1 MKNIIWLFVCLVLL
15 GLVLW
20 LWQKPTGQAQSMQT
34 WPTIAV
40 AKIAEVRIQQA
51 TGGHI
56 ILLLKHDKWYVG
68 NDVEAVQDAVLH
80 LLDDLSAMQVVRVVS
95 RSHAHDAELGFLKR
109 TVTVR
114 CMDAQGAI
122 LLDIEV
128 GKQGSDLL
136 STYVRKAGD
145 DAIVAVNKALLWQLR
160 RSQKAWQQTKKAV
173 Q

>member
-40 AKIAEVRIQQA
+40 AKIAEVRIQQV
-51 TGGHI
+51 TGGNI
-56 ILLLKHDKWYVG
+56 TLRLKHDKWYVG
-68 NDVEAVQDAVLH
+68 NDTEAVQDAVLH
-80 LLDDLSAMQVVRVVS
+80 LLDDLSAMQVIRVVS

-109 TVTVR
+109 AVTVR

-122 LLDIEV
+122 LLDLEV

-160 RSQKAWQQTKKAV
+160 RSQNAWQQTKKAV